1 MRKKDIIM
9 DMKKYIFVTIFS
21 VFALTS
27 SSCSNSDDDGQAEAG
42 ISVKCS
48 PDEITA
54 GATGGTFSI
63 DVTSTG
69 KGWTAYTP
77 DTWMGISLDGT
88 TADKG
93 TITLSVSANKG
104 TEARSGMV
112 VVRSGTVRDTVKV
125 SQTATIGVAETS
137 VYAPSA
143 GGTFSVGVSSNGNFT
158 ASADVAWIKATAA
171 AGAVSIEVEPSNELK
186 SRSGIVTVA
195 SSEGSQQISVVQE
208 SAPDNNISVP
218 EGYRLVWNDE
228 FDQGTTLNTAWWTHE
243 EQGPGWVNNELQTYV
258 DGQAAG
264 RRVTEIADGK
274 LSINCFKAG
283 SAIYSGRVYANVS
296 TGWKYGWFEARIKL
310 PKGKGTWPAFW
321 MMPAGNDFATNPWP
335 RCGEIDIMEE
345 VGADPGDVSSTIHCQ
360 KYNNTG
366 TAIEHATLHVADAED
381 EFHVYACEWTPDHLK
396 FYVDGKMILDYAN
409 DGSGVEAWPFDKP
422 FYIILNLAWGGDW
435 GGYKGTD
442 DSALPATMKVD
453 YVRVFQK

>member
-21 VFALTS
+21 VFALTL

-48 PDEITA
+48 PEEITA
-54 GATGGTFSI
+54 GAAGGTFSI

-77 DTWMGISLDGT
+77 DTWMSLSLDGT

-93 TITLSVSANKG
+93 TIKLSVSANKG

-171 AGAVSIEVEPSNELK
+171 AGAVSIEVKPSNELK

-296 TGWKYGWFEARIKL
+296 Q
-310 PKGKGTWPAFW
+310 
-321 MMPAGNDFATNPWP
+321 AG
-335 RCGEIDIMEE
+335 
-345 VGADPGDVSSTIHCQ
+345 STD
-360 KYNNTG
+360 G
-366 TAIEHATLHVADAED
+366 LRHA
-381 EFHVYACEWTPDHLK
+381 
-396 FYVDGKMILDYAN
+396 
-409 DGSGVEAWPFDKP
+409 
-422 FYIILNLAWGGDW
+422 
-435 GGYKGTD
+435 
-442 DSALPATMKVD
+442 
-453 YVRVFQK
+453 

>member
-1 MRKKDIIM
+1 M
-9 DMKKYIFVTIFS
+9 
-21 VFALTS
+21 
-27 SSCSNSDDDGQAEAG
+27 
-42 ISVKCS
+42 
-48 PDEITA
+48 
-54 GATGGTFSI
+54 
-63 DVTSTG
+63 
-69 KGWTAYTP
+69 
-77 DTWMGISLDGT
+77 
-88 TADKG
+88 
-93 TITLSVSANKG
+93 
-104 TEARSGMV
+104 
-112 VVRSGTVRDTVKV
+112 
-125 SQTATIGVAETS
+125 
-137 VYAPSA
+137 
-143 GGTFSVGVSSNGNFT
+143 
-158 ASADVAWIKATAA
+158 
-171 AGAVSIEVEPSNELK
+171 
-186 SRSGIVTVA
+186 
-195 SSEGSQQISVVQE
+195 
-208 SAPDNNISVP
+208 
-218 EGYRLVWNDE
+218 WNDE

-283 SAIYSGRVYANVS
+283 STIYSGRVYANVS

-321 MMPAGNDFATNPWP
+321 MMPADNDFTKNPWP

-366 TAIEHATLHVADAED
+366 TATEHATLHVADAED

-442 DSALPATMKVD
+442 DSALPATMKID